1 MSKTKSP
8 KAAESSPPLTAKEPT
23 KQELQRHME
32 ETRESLAHTVEQLK
46 DTVTTQVETVKE
58 SVSGVLDFRQQFQNE
73 PLVWSLG
80 ALSAGFA
87 LGYTLGF
94 AHQTTH
100 GSKSRSKVAAFADGI
115 VDELSTVGQSFLMP
129 ALTTKIKELFGFD
142 FSELLEELA
151 GAKKQS
157 KRTTRPKKLAAKS
170 ASRKT
175 AKKR

>member
-1 MSKTKSP
+1 MTKTNNA
-8 KAAESSPPLTAKEPT
+8 KARDHSSQSTAKEPT
-23 KQELQRHME
+23 KQELQHHME

-46 DTVTTQVETVKE
+46 DKVTTQVETVKE

-94 AHQTTH
+94 AHQTTR
-100 GSKSRSKVAAFADGI
+100 GSKNQSKVAAFADGI
-115 VDELSTVGQSFLMP
+115 VDELSTVGQSLLMP
-129 ALTTKIKELFGFD
+129 ALNSKIQDLFGFD
-142 FSELLEELA
+142 FSDLLEELG
-151 GAKKQS
+151 GAKKQG

-170 ASRKT
+170 AAKKT
-175 AKKR
+175 AKKK